1 MKINTLNSNSNFMKT
16 SKFFVRT
23 VLCLVLVTS
32 FVSCSDNDDPE
43 PVNEEE
49 LITDVVLRFVNDADP
64 LNVVTL
70 TRVAPDGQD
79 GATITDVVQ
88 GNFIAG
94 ATYSLSLELL
104 NSDENPAEDVLNDDI
119 IPEADE
125 HFFVYGVSGIN
136 LTMTRDADD
145 VDGPDGTKLG
155 VRTTWVAGAASTGNI
170 SFRLVHEPATV
181 DDTNPFGT
189 ATGGSD
195 DINITFEDIDIL

>member
-1 MKINTLNSNSNFMKT
+1 
-16 SKFFVRT
+16 
-23 VLCLVLVTS
+23 
-32 FVSCSDNDDPE
+32 
-43 PVNEEE
+43 VNEEE

-79 GATITDVVQ
+79 GSTITDIVQ
-88 GNFIAG
+88 GNFVSG

-104 NSDENPAEDVLNDDI
+104 NSSETPAEDILNDDI

-125 HFFVYGVSGIN
+125 HFFVYSVSGLA

-155 VRTTWVAGAASTGNI
+155 VRTTWVAGAAGTGNI
-170 SFRLVHEPATV
+170 RIRLVHEPATA
-181 DDTNPFGT
+181 DDTDPFGT
-189 ATGGSD
+189 VTGGSD